1 MKKTLFLLL
10 AALLV
15 AAAVRADVLKGRVV
29 DAQTGEPLDGARVEA
44 RMASGDGTSVW
55 MLTTDT
61 LGRFQF
67 ESHAMRRITLRA
79 EFFGYKPTTVQLMS
93 GVSLDTVLIDDI
105 RLQPSEVLMRE
116 LAVKGR
122 ARRFYMRGDTVV
134 FNPQAFPVEEG
145 QRLQD
150 LVLQL
155 PGVSVQ
161 DGRLLWNGKLV
172 RLMMN
177 GREALSEGMLMSQL
191 PVEAVENIKAYE
203 RRSELEEH
211 TGVDDGRREQVLDVT
226 VRPRF
231 MDRWSGELRATA
243 YSRKN
248 YAAEANGMKL
258 SDTDPVMFF
267 LRAADDPR
275 AVSKKTADQFWTYG
289 ADDAIRQQMGSL
301 AYKHA
306 WRPDFETNR
315 DSHWAVTAGA
325 NHSDRPHSRWER
337 TQNFLSGTLPT
348 ETNTEERTHQHKLST
363 PLDFASRVEFSP
375 KLRMQVYATLAYE
388 QEENTTER
396 EQETLSPQT
405 LQQTLPLPSL
415 LAPLRSA
422 SEQVRAIGRER
433 SPYEDTYIYNR
444 NIVSAPSLQ
453 GRAGGGSAAGS
464 SSSYHSSSR
473 SKGVMG
479 TMQGKLLYLTKKGRH
494 RQNHGSSLG
503 DYHYLLSGI
512 SELDRQH
519 FSSPTN
525 DLSLALQLGTQQA
538 LGKKTI
544 LTAMWTTTYN
554 HLYRNEERWRADT
567 LDLANSLRQCDDLWK
582 NELELMGMFTL
593 GKVSIGP
600 HLTLSHLHEQSDYRR
615 GRLDTLARRN
625 LLLASPHVELNY
637 RIAKQQGLKADVSYV
652 AAPSQLIDCVG
663 YRDDTNPLY
672 IIEGNPGL
680 HTSHTLAA
688 KLYYNV
694 MRTRGS
700 QSLGIGLDYYRDYDP
715 VATVLH
721 YNSQTGGYRSR
732 KRNVRGGSRW
742 QGTVDYERSL
752 GERLQM
758 KNRLNGEWSRSY
770 GLLTLVDDATG
781 LIYNRQSRS
790 YLHDRLSLAYDTE
803 PWHAELTNEFTWNR
817 YAYSDA
823 AQPTQNI
830 FHYELSMHLRYKL
843 RKSWRFTLSPM
854 LLLRRGYLSPS
865 MNDTPFLLNAEVT
878 YKFTGGRGALLRHLD
893 NRADITLAAND
904 LLNQDR
910 RHASTITATSH
921 TESGS
926 SLLHNYVTLTLRYR
940 WEPKK

>member
-1 MKKTLFLLL
+1 MKHFLLL
-10 AALLV
+10 LLALL
-15 AAAVRADVLKGRVV
+15 AMTATLRADILKGRVV

-67 ESHAMRRITLRA
+67 ESLAMRRITLRA
-79 EFFGYKPTTVQLMS
+79 EFFGYKPTTMQLMS
-93 GVSLDTVLIDDI
+93 GASLDTVLIDDI

-161 DGRLLWNGKLV
+161 DGRLLWNGKPV

-226 VRPRF
+226 VKPRF

-248 YAAEANGMKL
+248 YATEANGMKL

-337 TQNFLSGTLPT
+337 TQTFLPGTQPT

-396 EQETLSPQT
+396 EQETL
-405 LQQTLPLPSL
+405 PLS
-415 LAPLRSA
+415 
-422 SEQVRAIGRER
+422 V
-433 SPYEDTYIYNR
+433 
-444 NIVSAPSLQ
+444 
-453 GRAGGGSAAGS
+453 
-464 SSSYHSSSR
+464 SSYHSSSR

-479 TMQGKLLYLTKKGRH
+479 TMQGKLLYLTKKGMLAGGIDAEYRH

-503 DYHYLLSGI
+503 DYHYLLSGT

-554 HLYRNEERWRADT
+554 RLYRNEERWRADT

-593 GKVSIGP
+593 GKVSFGP

-615 GRLDTLARRN
+615 GHLDTLARRN

-652 AAPSQLIDCVG
+652 ATPSQLIDCIG

-688 KLYYNV
+688 KLYYNI

-758 KNRLNGEWSRSY
+758 KNRLNGEWSKSY

-781 LIYNRQSRS
+781 LIYNRQSHS

-823 AQPTQNI
+823 SQPTQNI

-865 MNDTPFLLNAEVT
+865 MNDTPFLLNAEVA

>member
-1 MKKTLFLLL
+1 MKHFLLL
-10 AALLV
+10 LLALFATAASL
-15 AAAVRADVLKGRVV
+15 RADILKGRVV

-79 EFFGYKPTTVQLMS
+79 EFFGYKPTTMQLMS
-93 GVSLDTVLIDDI
+93 GAGLDTVLIDDI

-161 DGRLLWNGKLV
+161 DGRLLWNGKPV

-177 GREALSEGMLMSQL
+177 GHEALSEGMLMSQL

-226 VRPRF
+226 VKPRF

-248 YAAEANGMKL
+248 YATEANGMKL

-337 TQNFLSGTLPT
+337 TQTFLPGTQPT

-396 EQETLSPQT
+396 EQETL
-405 LQQTLPLPSL
+405 PLS
-415 LAPLRSA
+415 
-422 SEQVRAIGRER
+422 V
-433 SPYEDTYIYNR
+433 
-444 NIVSAPSLQ
+444 
-453 GRAGGGSAAGS
+453 
-464 SSSYHSSSR
+464 SSYHSSSR

-479 TMQGKLLYLTKKGRH
+479 TMQGKLLYLTKKGMLAGGIDAEYRH

-503 DYHYLLSGI
+503 NYHYLLSGT

-525 DLSLALQLGTQQA
+525 DLSLTLQLGTQQA

-544 LTAMWTTTYN
+544 LTAMWTTAYN
-554 HLYRNEERWRADT
+554 RLYRNEERWRADT

-593 GKVSIGP
+593 GKVSFGP

-652 AAPSQLIDCVG
+652 ATPSQLIDCIG

-688 KLYYNV
+688 KLYYNI
-694 MRTRGS
+694 MRTSGS

-758 KNRLNGEWSRSY
+758 KNRLNGEWSKSY

-865 MNDTPFLLNAEVT
+865 MNDTPFLLNAEVA

>member
-1 MKKTLFLLL
+1 MFS
-10 AALLV
+10 AATTT
-15 AAAVRADVLKGRVV
+15 VRADILKGRVV
-29 DAQTGEPLDGARVEA
+29 DAQTGEPLDGARIEA
-44 RMASGDGTSVW
+44 TRVSGEGTSVW
-55 MLTTDT
+55 TLTTDT

-67 ESHAMRRITLRA
+67 ESYAMRRITLRA
-79 EFFGYKPTTVQLMS
+79 EFFGYKPATVQLLS
-93 GVSLDTVLIDDI
+93 GASLDTVLIDDI
-105 RLQPSEVLMRE
+105 RLQPSEVLMKE
-116 LAVKGR
+116 LAVEGR

-161 DGRLLWNGKLV
+161 DGRLLWNGKPV

-211 TGVDDGRREQVLDVT
+211 TGVDDGQREQVLDVT
-226 VRPRF
+226 VKPRF
-231 MDRWSGELRATA
+231 MDRWSGEVRATA

-248 YAAEANGMKL
+248 YAAETNGMKL

-275 AVSKKTADQFWTYG
+275 AVSKKTADQYWTYG
-289 ADDAIRQQMGSL
+289 ADDAIRQQVGSL

-306 WRPDFETNR
+306 WRPDFETSR
-315 DSHWAVTAGA
+315 DSYWALTAGA

-337 TQNFLSGTLPT
+337 NQNYLPNTLPT
-348 ETNTEERTHQHKLST
+348 ETDTEERTHQHQFST
-363 PLDFASRVEFSP
+363 PLDFSSRIEFSP
-375 KLRMQVYATLAYE
+375 KLRMQVYATMAYE

-396 EQETLSPQT
+396 EQQT
-405 LQQTLPLPSL
+405 YSLQTHPLPSNK
-415 LAPLRSA
+415 ASYQSA
-422 SEQVRAIGRER
+422 S
-433 SPYEDTYIYNR
+433 
-444 NIVSAPSLQ
+444 
-453 GRAGGGSAAGS
+453 
-464 SSSYHSSSR
+464 H
-473 SKGVMG
+473 SKGLMG
-479 TMQGKLLYLTKKGRH
+479 TMRGKLLYMTKKGMLGAGLDVDYRH

-503 DYHYLLSGI
+503 DYHYLHAGTSM
-512 SELDRQH
+512 LDRQC
-519 FSSPTN
+519 FRSPTDN
-525 DLSLALQLGTQQA
+525 PSLDLHFAVQQA
-538 LGKKTI
+538 VGKKAM
-544 LTAMWTTTYN
+544 LGAMWLTSYGHN
-554 HLYRNEERWRADT
+554 FRDEQRWRADT
-567 LDLANSLRQCDDLWK
+567 IDLANSLRQCDDLWK
-582 NELELMGMFTL
+582 NELELMAQLTL
-593 GKVSIGP
+593 GKFSFGP
-600 HLTLSHLHEQSDYRR
+600 HLTLSHRHEQSDYQR
-615 GRLDTLARRN
+615 GGGYPPFKGGAGGGSVGLDTLAHRN

-652 AAPSQLIDCVG
+652 ATPSQLIDCVG

-688 KLYYNV
+688 KLYYNI

-700 QSLGIGLDYYRDYDP
+700 QSLGIGFDYYRDYDP
-715 VATVLH
+715 VAIVLH

-742 QGTVDYERSL
+742 QGNVDYERSL

-843 RKSWRFTLSPM
+843 RKSWCFTLTPT
-854 LLLRRGYLSPS
+854 LLLNRGYLSPS

-926 SLLHNYVTLTLRYR
+926 SLLHNYVTLSLRYR

>member
-44 RMASGDGTSVW
+44 RMTSGDGTSVW

-79 EFFGYKPTTVQLMS
+79 GFFGYKPTIVQLMS
-93 GVSLDTVLIDDI
+93 GASLDTVLIDDI
-105 RLQPSEVLMRE
+105 RLEPSEVLMRE
-116 LAVKGR
+116 LAVKGS

-161 DGRLLWNGKLV
+161 DGRLLWNGKPV

-248 YAAEANGMKL
+248 YATEANGMKL

-363 PLDFASRVEFSP
+363 PLDFASRIEFSP

-388 QEENTTER
+388 QEENSTER
-396 EQETLSPQT
+396 EQETL
-405 LQQTLPLPSL
+405 PL
-415 LAPLRSA
+415 
-422 SEQVRAIGRER
+422 
-433 SPYEDTYIYNR
+433 
-444 NIVSAPSLQ
+444 
-453 GRAGGGSAAGS
+453 S

-479 TMQGKLLYLTKKGRH
+479 TMQGKLLYLTKKGMLAGGIDAEFRH
-494 RQNHGSSLG
+494 RQNHGLSLG
-503 DYHYLLSGI
+503 NYHYLLSGT
-512 SELDRQH
+512 SALDRQH

-525 DLSLALQLGTQQA
+525 DLSLALQLGAQQA

-652 AAPSQLIDCVG
+652 AAPSQLIDCIG
-663 YRDDTNPLY
+663 YRDDTNLLY

-688 KLYYNV
+688 KLYYNI

-700 QSLGIGLDYYRDYDP
+700 QSLGIGLDYYHDYDP

-742 QGTVDYERSL
+742 QGNVDYERSL

-803 PWHAELTNEFTWNR
+803 PWHVELTNEFTWNR

-843 RKSWRFTLSPM
+843 RKSWRFTLTPM

>member
-1 MKKTLFLLL
+1 MKHFLLL
-10 AALLV
+10 LLALL
-15 AAAVRADVLKGRVV
+15 AMTATLRADILKGRVV

-44 RMASGDGTSVW
+44 RMTSGDGTSVW

-61 LGRFQF
+61 LGHFQF

-79 EFFGYKPTTVQLMS
+79 EFFGYKPTTMQLMS
-93 GVSLDTVLIDDI
+93 GASLDTVLIDDI
-105 RLQPSEVLMRE
+105 RLEPSEVLMRE

-161 DGRLLWNGKLV
+161 DGRLLWNGKPV

-226 VRPRF
+226 VKPRF

-248 YAAEANGMKL
+248 YATEANGMKL

-337 TQNFLSGTLPT
+337 TQTFLPGTQPT

-396 EQETLSPQT
+396 EQETL
-405 LQQTLPLPSL
+405 PLS
-415 LAPLRSA
+415 
-422 SEQVRAIGRER
+422 V
-433 SPYEDTYIYNR
+433 
-444 NIVSAPSLQ
+444 
-453 GRAGGGSAAGS
+453 
-464 SSSYHSSSR
+464 SSYHSSSR

-479 TMQGKLLYLTKKGRH
+479 TMQGKLLYLTKKGMLAGGIDAEFRH
-494 RQNHGSSLG
+494 RQNYGSSLG
-503 DYHYLLSGI
+503 NYHYLLSGT
-512 SELDRQH
+512 SALDRQH

-554 HLYRNEERWRADT
+554 RLYRNEERWRADT

-593 GKVSIGP
+593 GKVSFGP

-652 AAPSQLIDCVG
+652 ATPSQLIDCVG

-688 KLYYNV
+688 KLYYNI

-823 AQPTQNI
+823 AQPMQNI
-830 FHYELSMHLRYKL
+830 FHYELSMHLRYKF

-865 MNDTPFLLNAEVT
+865 MNDTPFLLNAEVA

>member
-1 MKKTLFLLL
+1 MKHFLLL
-10 AALLV
+10 LLALLAT
-15 AAAVRADVLKGRVV
+15 AATLRADILKGRVV

-93 GVSLDTVLIDDI
+93 GAGLDTVLIDDI
-105 RLQPSEVLMRE
+105 RLEPSEVLMRE

-134 FNPQAFPVEEG
+134 FNPQAFTVEEG

-155 PGVSVQ
+155 PGVSLQ
-161 DGRLLWNGKLV
+161 DGRLLWNGKPV

-226 VRPRF
+226 VKPRF

-248 YAAEANGMKL
+248 YATEANGMKL

-289 ADDAIRQQMGSL
+289 ADDAIQQQMGSL

-337 TQNFLSGTLPT
+337 TQTFLPGTQPT
-348 ETNTEERTHQHKLST
+348 ETNTEERTHQYKLST

-396 EQETLSPQT
+396 EQETL
-405 LQQTLPLPSL
+405 PLS
-415 LAPLRSA
+415 
-422 SEQVRAIGRER
+422 V
-433 SPYEDTYIYNR
+433 
-444 NIVSAPSLQ
+444 
-453 GRAGGGSAAGS
+453 
-464 SSSYHSSSR
+464 SSYHSSSR
-473 SKGVMG
+473 SKGLMG
-479 TMQGKLLYLTKKGRH
+479 SMQGKLLYLTKKGMLAGGIDAEYRH

-503 DYHYLLSGI
+503 NYHYLLSGT
-512 SELDRQH
+512 SALDRQH

-544 LTAMWTTTYN
+544 LTAMWTTSYN
-554 HLYRNEERWRADT
+554 RLYRNEERWRADT

-593 GKVSIGP
+593 GKVSFGP

-652 AAPSQLIDCVG
+652 ATPSQLIDCIG

-688 KLYYNV
+688 KLYYNI

-758 KNRLNGEWSRSY
+758 KNRLNGEWSKSY

-823 AQPTQNI
+823 AQPMQNI

-865 MNDTPFLLNAEVT
+865 MNDTPFLLNAEVA

>member
-1 MKKTLFLLL
+1 MKHFLLL
-10 AALLV
+10 LLALL
-15 AAAVRADVLKGRVV
+15 AMTATLRADILKGRVV

-93 GVSLDTVLIDDI
+93 GAGLDTVLIDDI
-105 RLQPSEVLMRE
+105 RLEPSEVLMRE

-155 PGVSVQ
+155 PGVSLQ
-161 DGRLLWNGKLV
+161 DGRLLWNGKPV

-203 RRSELEEH
+203 RQSELEEH

-226 VRPRF
+226 VKPRF

-248 YAAEANGMKL
+248 YATEANGMKL
-258 SDTDPVMFF
+258 SDTDPVIFF

-337 TQNFLSGTLPT
+337 TQTFLPGTQPT

-396 EQETLSPQT
+396 EQETL
-405 LQQTLPLPSL
+405 PLS
-415 LAPLRSA
+415 
-422 SEQVRAIGRER
+422 V
-433 SPYEDTYIYNR
+433 
-444 NIVSAPSLQ
+444 
-453 GRAGGGSAAGS
+453 
-464 SSSYHSSSR
+464 SSYHSSSR

-479 TMQGKLLYLTKKGRH
+479 TMQGKLLYLTKKGMLAGGIDAEFRH

-503 DYHYLLSGI
+503 DYHYLLSGT
-512 SELDRQH
+512 SALDRQY

-554 HLYRNEERWRADT
+554 RLYRNEERWRADT

-593 GKVSIGP
+593 GKVSFGP

-615 GRLDTLARRN
+615 GGLDTLARRN

-652 AAPSQLIDCVG
+652 ATPSQLIDCIG

-688 KLYYNV
+688 KLYYNI

-758 KNRLNGEWSRSY
+758 KNRLNGEWSKSY

-823 AQPTQNI
+823 SQPTQNI

-865 MNDTPFLLNAEVT
+865 MNDTPFLLNAEVA

>member
-1 MKKTLFLLL
+1 MKHFLLL
-10 AALLV
+10 LLALL
-15 AAAVRADVLKGRVV
+15 AMTATLRADILKGRVV

-93 GVSLDTVLIDDI
+93 GASLDTVLIDDI
-105 RLQPSEVLMRE
+105 RLEPSEVLMHE

-161 DGRLLWNGKLV
+161 DGRLLWNGKPV

-177 GREALSEGMLMSQL
+177 GHEALSEGMLMSQL

-226 VRPRF
+226 VKPRF

-306 WRPDFETNR
+306 WRPGFETNR
-315 DSHWAVTAGA
+315 DSHWAVTAGT

-337 TQNFLSGTLPT
+337 TQNFLSGTQPT

-396 EQETLSPQT
+396 EQETL
-405 LQQTLPLPSL
+405 PLS
-415 LAPLRSA
+415 
-422 SEQVRAIGRER
+422 V
-433 SPYEDTYIYNR
+433 
-444 NIVSAPSLQ
+444 
-453 GRAGGGSAAGS
+453 
-464 SSSYHSSSR
+464 SSYHSSSR
-473 SKGVMG
+473 SKGLMG
-479 TMQGKLLYLTKKGRH
+479 TMQGKLLYLTKKGMLAGGIDAEYRH

-503 DYHYLLSGI
+503 NYHYLLSGI
-512 SELDRQH
+512 SELDQQR

-554 HLYRNEERWRADT
+554 RLYRNEERWRADT

-600 HLTLSHLHEQSDYRR
+600 HLILSHLHEQSDYRR

-625 LLLASPHVELNY
+625 LLLASPHVELNF

-652 AAPSQLIDCVG
+652 ATPSQLIDCIG

-688 KLYYNV
+688 KLYYNI
-694 MRTRGS
+694 MRTRGN

-758 KNRLNGEWSRSY
+758 KNRLNGEWSKSY

-865 MNDTPFLLNAEVT
+865 MNDTPFLLNAEVA

>member
-1 MKKTLFLLL
+1 
-10 AALLV
+10 
-15 AAAVRADVLKGRVV
+15 
-29 DAQTGEPLDGARVEA
+29 
-44 RMASGDGTSVW
+44 
-55 MLTTDT
+55 
-61 LGRFQF
+61 
-67 ESHAMRRITLRA
+67 
-79 EFFGYKPTTVQLMS
+79 
-93 GVSLDTVLIDDI
+93 
-105 RLQPSEVLMRE
+105 
-116 LAVKGR
+116 
-122 ARRFYMRGDTVV
+122 
-134 FNPQAFPVEEG
+134 
-145 QRLQD
+145 
-150 LVLQL
+150 
-155 PGVSVQ
+155 
-161 DGRLLWNGKLV
+161 
-172 RLMMN
+172 
-177 GREALSEGMLMSQL
+177 
-191 PVEAVENIKAYE
+191 
-203 RRSELEEH
+203 
-211 TGVDDGRREQVLDVT
+211 
-226 VRPRF
+226 
-231 MDRWSGELRATA
+231 
-243 YSRKN
+243 
-248 YAAEANGMKL
+248 
-258 SDTDPVMFF
+258 
-267 LRAADDPR
+267 
-275 AVSKKTADQFWTYG
+275 
-289 ADDAIRQQMGSL
+289 
-301 AYKHA
+301 
-306 WRPDFETNR
+306 
-315 DSHWAVTAGA
+315 
-325 NHSDRPHSRWER
+325 
-337 TQNFLSGTLPT
+337 
-348 ETNTEERTHQHKLST
+348 
-363 PLDFASRVEFSP
+363 
-375 KLRMQVYATLAYE
+375 
-388 QEENTTER
+388 
-396 EQETLSPQT
+396 
-405 LQQTLPLPSL
+405 
-415 LAPLRSA
+415 
-422 SEQVRAIGRER
+422 
-433 SPYEDTYIYNR
+433 
-444 NIVSAPSLQ
+444 APSLQ
-453 GRAGGGSAAGS
+453 GRAGGGSAGS

-479 TMQGKLLYLTKKGRH
+479 TMQGKLLYLTKKGMLAGGIDVEYRH

-503 DYHYLLSGI
+503 DYHYLLSGT
-512 SELDRQH
+512 SALDRQH

-525 DLSLALQLGTQQA
+525 DLSLALQLGAQQA

-554 HLYRNEERWRADT
+554 RLYRNEERWRADT

-652 AAPSQLIDCVG
+652 ATPSQLIDCIG

-688 KLYYNV
+688 KLYYNI

-770 GLLTLVDDATG
+770 GQLTLVDDATG

-803 PWHAELTNEFTWNR
+803 PWHAELANEFTWNR

-823 AQPTQNI
+823 AQATQNI

>member
-1 MKKTLFLLL
+1 MKHFLLL
-10 AALLV
+10 LLALFATAASL
-15 AAAVRADVLKGRVV
+15 RADILKGRVV

-79 EFFGYKPTTVQLMS
+79 EFFGYKPTTMQLMS
-93 GVSLDTVLIDDI
+93 GAGLDTVLIDDI

-161 DGRLLWNGKLV
+161 DGRLLWNGKPV

-226 VRPRF
+226 VKPRF

-248 YAAEANGMKL
+248 YATEANGMKL

-337 TQNFLSGTLPT
+337 TQTFLPGTQPT

-375 KLRMQVYATLAYE
+375 KLRMQVYATLTYE

-396 EQETLSPQT
+396 EQETL
-405 LQQTLPLPSL
+405 PLS
-415 LAPLRSA
+415 
-422 SEQVRAIGRER
+422 V
-433 SPYEDTYIYNR
+433 
-444 NIVSAPSLQ
+444 
-453 GRAGGGSAAGS
+453 
-464 SSSYHSSSR
+464 SSYHSSSR
-473 SKGVMG
+473 SKGLMG
-479 TMQGKLLYLTKKGRH
+479 SMQGKLLYLTKKGMLAGGIDAEYRH

-503 DYHYLLSGI
+503 NYHYLLSGT
-512 SELDRQH
+512 SALDRQH

-544 LTAMWTTTYN
+544 LTAMWTTSYN
-554 HLYRNEERWRADT
+554 RLYRNEERWRADT

-593 GKVSIGP
+593 GKVSFGP

-652 AAPSQLIDCVG
+652 AAPSQLIDCIG

-680 HTSHTLAA
+680 HTSHTLAG
-688 KLYYNV
+688 KLYYNI

-758 KNRLNGEWSRSY
+758 KNRLNGEWSKSY

-865 MNDTPFLLNAEVT
+865 MNDTPFLLNAEVA

>member
-1 MKKTLFLLL
+1 MKHFLLL
-10 AALLV
+10 LLALL
-15 AAAVRADVLKGRVV
+15 AMTATLRADILKGRVV

-67 ESHAMRRITLRA
+67 ESLAMRRITLRA

-93 GVSLDTVLIDDI
+93 GAGLDTVLIDDI

-122 ARRFYMRGDTVV
+122 ASRFYMRGDTVV

-155 PGVSVQ
+155 PGVSLQ
-161 DGRLLWNGKLV
+161 DGRLLWNGKPV

-177 GREALSEGMLMSQL
+177 GHEALSEGMLMSQL

-248 YAAEANGMKL
+248 YATEANGMEL

-337 TQNFLSGTLPT
+337 TQTFLPGTQPT

-375 KLRMQVYATLAYE
+375 KLRMQVYATLTYE

-396 EQETLSPQT
+396 EQETL
-405 LQQTLPLPSL
+405 PLS
-415 LAPLRSA
+415 
-422 SEQVRAIGRER
+422 V
-433 SPYEDTYIYNR
+433 
-444 NIVSAPSLQ
+444 
-453 GRAGGGSAAGS
+453 
-464 SSSYHSSSR
+464 SSYHSSSR

-479 TMQGKLLYLTKKGRH
+479 TMQGKLLYLTKKGMLAGGIDAEYRH

-503 DYHYLLSGI
+503 NYHYLLSGT

-554 HLYRNEERWRADT
+554 RLYRNEERWRADT

-593 GKVSIGP
+593 GKVSFGP

-625 LLLASPHVELNY
+625 LLLVSPHVELNY

-652 AAPSQLIDCVG
+652 ATPSQLIDCIG

-688 KLYYNV
+688 KLYYNI

-721 YNSQTGGYRSR
+721 YNSQTGGYRSG

-758 KNRLNGEWSRSY
+758 KNRLNGEWSKSY

-803 PWHAELTNEFTWNR
+803 PWHAEFTNEFTWNR

-830 FHYELSMHLRYKL
+830 FHYEFSMHLRYKL

-865 MNDTPFLLNAEVT
+865 MNDTPFLLNAEVA

>member
-1 MKKTLFLLL
+1 MKHFLLL
-10 AALLV
+10 LLALL
-15 AAAVRADVLKGRVV
+15 ATTATLRADILKGRVV

-67 ESHAMRRITLRA
+67 ESLAMRRITLRA

-93 GVSLDTVLIDDI
+93 GAGLDTVLIDDI

-155 PGVSVQ
+155 PGVSLQ
-161 DGRLLWNGKLV
+161 DGRLLWNGKPV

-177 GREALSEGMLMSQL
+177 GHEALSEGMLMSQL

-226 VRPRF
+226 VKPRF

-248 YAAEANGMKL
+248 YATEANGMKL

-337 TQNFLSGTLPT
+337 TQTFLPGTQPT

-396 EQETLSPQT
+396 EQETL
-405 LQQTLPLPSL
+405 PLS
-415 LAPLRSA
+415 
-422 SEQVRAIGRER
+422 
-433 SPYEDTYIYNR
+433 
-444 NIVSAPSLQ
+444 VSF
-453 GRAGGGSAAGS
+453 
-464 SSSYHSSSR
+464 YHSSSR

-479 TMQGKLLYLTKKGRH
+479 TMQGKLLYLTKKGMLAGGIDAEFRH

-503 DYHYLLSGI
+503 DYHYLLSGT
-512 SELDRQH
+512 SALDRQH

-544 LTAMWTTTYN
+544 LTAMWTTSYN
-554 HLYRNEERWRADT
+554 RLYRNEERWRADT

-593 GKVSIGP
+593 GKVSFGP

-652 AAPSQLIDCVG
+652 ATPSQLIDCVG

-688 KLYYNV
+688 KLYYNI

-758 KNRLNGEWSRSY
+758 KNRLNGEWSKSY

-803 PWHAELTNEFTWNR
+803 PWYAEFTNEFTWNR

-865 MNDTPFLLNAEVT
+865 MNDTPFLLNAEVA

>member
-1 MKKTLFLLL
+1 MKHFLLL
-10 AALLV
+10 LLALL
-15 AAAVRADVLKGRVV
+15 ATTATLRADILKGRVV

-67 ESHAMRRITLRA
+67 ESLAMRRITLRA

-93 GVSLDTVLIDDI
+93 GAGLDTVLIDDI

-155 PGVSVQ
+155 PGVSLQ
-161 DGRLLWNGKLV
+161 DGRLLWNGKPV

-177 GREALSEGMLMSQL
+177 GHEALSEGMLMSQL

-226 VRPRF
+226 VKPRF

-248 YAAEANGMKL
+248 YATEANGMKL

-337 TQNFLSGTLPT
+337 TQTFLPGTQPT
-348 ETNTEERTHQHKLST
+348 ETNTEERTHQHKLSM

-396 EQETLSPQT
+396 EQETL
-405 LQQTLPLPSL
+405 PLS
-415 LAPLRSA
+415 
-422 SEQVRAIGRER
+422 V
-433 SPYEDTYIYNR
+433 
-444 NIVSAPSLQ
+444 
-453 GRAGGGSAAGS
+453 
-464 SSSYHSSSR
+464 SSYHSSSR

-479 TMQGKLLYLTKKGRH
+479 TMQGKLLYLTKKGMLAGGIDAEYRH

-503 DYHYLLSGI
+503 NYHYLLSGT
-512 SELDRQH
+512 SALDRQH

-544 LTAMWTTTYN
+544 LTAMWTTSYN
-554 HLYRNEERWRADT
+554 RLYRNEERWRADT

-593 GKVSIGP
+593 GKVSFGP

-652 AAPSQLIDCVG
+652 ATPSQLIDCIG

-688 KLYYNV
+688 KLYYNI

-865 MNDTPFLLNAEVT
+865 MNDTPFLLNAEVA

>member
-1 MKKTLFLLL
+1 MKHFLLL
-10 AALLV
+10 LLALL
-15 AAAVRADVLKGRVV
+15 AMTATLRADILKGRVV

-67 ESHAMRRITLRA
+67 ESLAMRRITLRA

-93 GVSLDTVLIDDI
+93 GAGLDTVLIDDI
-105 RLQPSEVLMRE
+105 RLEPSEVLMRE

-155 PGVSVQ
+155 PGVSLQ
-161 DGRLLWNGKLV
+161 DGRLLWNGKPV

-177 GREALSEGMLMSQL
+177 GHEALSEGMLMSQL

-226 VRPRF
+226 VKPRF

-248 YAAEANGMKL
+248 YATEANGMKL

-337 TQNFLSGTLPT
+337 TQTFLPGTQPT

-396 EQETLSPQT
+396 EQETL
-405 LQQTLPLPSL
+405 PLS
-415 LAPLRSA
+415 
-422 SEQVRAIGRER
+422 V
-433 SPYEDTYIYNR
+433 
-444 NIVSAPSLQ
+444 
-453 GRAGGGSAAGS
+453 
-464 SSSYHSSSR
+464 SSYHSSR

-479 TMQGKLLYLTKKGRH
+479 TMQGKLLYLTKKGMLAGGIDAEYRH

-503 DYHYLLSGI
+503 DYHYLLSGT
-512 SELDRQH
+512 SALDRQH

-544 LTAMWTTTYN
+544 LTAMWTTSYN
-554 HLYRNEERWRADT
+554 RLYRNEERWRADT
-567 LDLANSLRQCDDLWK
+567 LDLSNSLRQCDDLWK

-593 GKVSIGP
+593 GKVSFGP

-652 AAPSQLIDCVG
+652 ATPSQLIDCIG

-688 KLYYNV
+688 KLYYNI

-758 KNRLNGEWSRSY
+758 KNRLNGEWSKSY

-823 AQPTQNI
+823 SQPTQNI

-865 MNDTPFLLNAEVT
+865 MNDTPFLLNAEVA
-878 YKFTGGRGALLRHLD
+878 YKFTGGRDALLRHLD